1 MMNLV
6 IWKKKDGFEAKNGQ
20 HGLRLTH
27 QKNILS
33 KIVVNVGNK
42 EKRRLIKK
50 LDKIQIWKKI

>member
-1 MMNLV
+1 MDLKLEWSAWFK
-6 IWKKKDGFEAKNGQ
+6 ID
-20 HGLRLTH
+20 TP
-27 QKNILS
+27 KNILS